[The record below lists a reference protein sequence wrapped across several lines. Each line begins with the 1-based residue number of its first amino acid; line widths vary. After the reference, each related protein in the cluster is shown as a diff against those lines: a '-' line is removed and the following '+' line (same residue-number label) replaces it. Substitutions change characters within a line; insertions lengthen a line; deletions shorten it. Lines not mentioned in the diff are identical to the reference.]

1 MRIKDLRIGDY
12 VDVIVLNGVERTL
25 CIVVDI
31 NIDECIPTMRNL
43 TNNFEFNVGTKEKW
57 NLVKDI
63 SEIGTQLKDSVSY
76 IKLTNKYTCCLII
89 KWIHHNDV
97 IETKYNGD
105 YGLVIGSIDAFY
117 CCREIPMPFVHIFT
131 ECCSRQ
137 LWI

>member
-12 VDVIVLNGVERTL
+12 VDVIVLNGIERTL

-63 SEIGTQLKDSVSY
+63 SEIGTQLERF
-76 IKLTNKYTCCLII
+76 C
-89 KWIHHNDV
+89 
-97 IETKYNGD
+97 
-105 YGLVIGSIDAFY
+105 
-117 CCREIPMPFVHIFT
+117 FVHKIN
-131 ECCSRQ
+131 EQVYMLLNNKMDSS
-137 LWI
+137 